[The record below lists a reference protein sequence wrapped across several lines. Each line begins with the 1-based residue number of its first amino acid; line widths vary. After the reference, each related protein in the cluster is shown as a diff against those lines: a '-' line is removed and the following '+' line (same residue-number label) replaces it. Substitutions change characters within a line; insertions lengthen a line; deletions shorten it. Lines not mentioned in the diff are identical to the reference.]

1 MLSRSIWTFF
11 PLLIFSILPFALSSY
26 HITILT
32 ELLIF
37 GLFAMSLDIIM
48 GYTGMISFGHAA
60 FFGTG
65 AYVTAFILL
74 NFNLPLLLT
83 IFAGAMASS
92 IIALPIGY
100 LCTRATGV
108 YFAMLTLAFA
118 QMIYT
123 IAFKWYSVTG
133 GSDGM
138 AGIPRTNLWFG
149 IVDLNS
155 PVAFY
160 YFVFITVTLSFFIC
174 RKMIESP
181 FGKTLQ
187 AIRENERKV
196 ESLGINTKKFRVLSF
211 LIAAFF
217 GGLAGSL
224 FSPFAGFASP
234 EILFWL
240 YSGTCLI
247 MLVIGGVGTLL
258 GPIIGAMIFITLE
271 EIISSYTENWMVFTG
286 IVFVFIVLFFPG
298 GVVGF
303 FSSLWKQRKQSGNVK
318 ICVN

>member
-1 MLSRSIWTFF
+1 MLSRSIWILL
-11 PLLIFSILPFALSSY
+11 PLLILSILPFVISS
-26 HITILT
+26 HNITILT

-65 AYVTAFILL
+65 AYVTAFVLL
-74 NFNLPLLLT
+74 SFNLPLLLT
-83 IFAGAMASS
+83 IFAGAMASA

-118 QMIYT
+118 QMLYA

-155 PVAFY
+155 PIAFY
-160 YFVFITVTLSFFIC
+160 YFVFITVSLSF
-174 RKMIESP
+174 KSWY
-181 FGKTLQ
+181 KYQ
-187 AIRENERKV
+187 
-196 ESLGINTKKFRVLSF
+196 
-211 LIAAFF
+211 
-217 GGLAGSL
+217 
-224 FSPFAGFASP
+224 
-234 EILFWL
+234 
-240 YSGTCLI
+240 
-247 MLVIGGVGTLL
+247 
-258 GPIIGAMIFITLE
+258 
-271 EIISSYTENWMVFTG
+271 
-286 IVFVFIVLFFPG
+286 
-298 GVVGF
+298 
-303 FSSLWKQRKQSGNVK
+303 K
-318 ICVN
+318 I